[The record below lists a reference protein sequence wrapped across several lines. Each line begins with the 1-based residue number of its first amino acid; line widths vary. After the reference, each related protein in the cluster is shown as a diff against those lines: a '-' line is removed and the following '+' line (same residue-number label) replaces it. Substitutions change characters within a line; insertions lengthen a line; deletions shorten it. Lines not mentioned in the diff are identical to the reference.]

1 MFVCLCSV
9 CLLSSYF
16 SFLVAMIKYPDKSN
30 VRRKGFFCLTVQRD
44 AKEWRL
50 RKSSRQEQ
58 EAAGNNIM
66 SHPRSEKRI
75 DGCLLSVHFLLLYQ
89 GPSPGDGA
97 AHNKPQNEDSL
108 RARPCSQVIL
118 ERIKLVCEITPPQLV
133 GFPLCRS
140 CPCGYL
146 HVRLRVR
153 VRE

>member
-1 MFVCLCSV
+1 MPSV
-9 CLLSSYF
+9 VLV

-30 VRRKGFFCLTVQRD
+30 VRRKGLFCLTIQRD
-44 AKEWRL
+44 AKGWCV

-58 EAAGNNIM
+58 EAAGNIT
-66 SHPRSEKRI
+66 SHPQSGKRI
-75 DGCLLSVHFLLLYQ
+75 DGCLLSVHFLLLYR
-89 GPSPGDGA
+89 PGSQPRGWCC
-97 AHNKPQNEDSL
+97 PQQNEDSL

-118 ERIKLVCEITPPQLV
+118 ERIKLACEITPHQLA
-133 GFPLCRS
+133 GFSLCRS